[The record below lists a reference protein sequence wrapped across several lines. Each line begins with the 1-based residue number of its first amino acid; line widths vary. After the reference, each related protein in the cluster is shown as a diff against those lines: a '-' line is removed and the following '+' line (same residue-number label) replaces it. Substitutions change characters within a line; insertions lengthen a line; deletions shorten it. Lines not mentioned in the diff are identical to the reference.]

1 MKRPTILLAVLALAA
16 IAHAGR
22 REFIAEVEDFKCLT
36 DGVRAPGK
44 TFFIFHEKRAAL
56 RKAVRKTKRGKL
68 GKGYPVGTILQ
79 LFPFEAMA
87 KRGGGF
93 NPEGDGWEYFK
104 LSIAQDGT
112 TTIAARGG
120 AEVTGI
126 TGGSCQTCHLQ
137 LAADHDSVCEFVI
150 GAEGLGFTQEQI
162 EAFQASDARCNK

>member
-1 MKRPTILLAVLALAA
+1 MNRAIVVALVLAGLAVPAFAK
-16 IAHAGR
+16 
-22 REFIAEVEDFKCLT
+22 REFVAEVDDFKCLT
-36 DGVRAPGK
+36 DGARVPGK
-44 TFFIFHEKRAAL
+44 SFFIFHAKRAAL
-56 RKAVRKTKRGKL
+56 KKAVRKTKRGKL

-104 LSIAQDGT
+104 LSIADDGT
-112 TTIAARGG
+112 TTIVARGG

-137 LAADHDSVCEFVI
+137 LAAEHDSVCEFVV
-150 GAEGLGFTQEQI
+150 GAEGLGLTAEQI
-162 EAFQASDARCNK
+162 AAFQASDRRCAK